1 VRSSVHP
8 FIRGAGWG
16 LFFSSFLFGSL
27 CLGGAILVDPGIL
40 ALFIWM
46 ATETLRAL
54 GQMRPPM
61 SSSLSNFN
69 VRKILIAADIE
80 SVGGLSWFSVGVHFR
95 VWLVLYECQKR
106 LGISKEYTN

>member
-1 VRSSVHP
+1 V
-8 FIRGAGWG
+8 F
-16 LFFSSFLFGSL
+16 
-27 CLGGAILVDPGIL
+27 GGAILVDPGIL